1 MSTDAIECRL
11 RLYAN
16 MPRRTAKVMLL
27 GKHIGDVWDDGH
39 ITLFDYEDTPA
50 APQVRARL
58 VDEP

>member
-11 RLYAN
+11 RFYAN
-16 MPRRTAKVMLL
+16 IPRRTAKVMLL
-27 GKHIGDVWDDGH
+27 GKHIGDVWDDGR
-39 ITLFDYEDTPA
+39 ITLFDEDTTA